1 MLIHVKPNADIDKLK
16 KIVANSNPGDNINVS
31 NSQQFEQL
39 KRLIIDAKAIDLK
52 LSLIDEDGYVLKQIS
67 TKRRDLKP
75 DTAKDSDFTA
85 RQMAVISALER
96 VMALLEKEGVNLVGY
111 SDELVATISDDTSLQ
126 TGELAIDIDTRGIYK
141 GAL

>member
-39 KRLIIDAKAIDLK
+39 KQLIIDAKAIDLK

>member
-1 MLIHVKPNADIDKLK
+1 
-16 KIVANSNPGDNINVS
+16 
-31 NSQQFEQL
+31 L

-52 LSLIDEDGYVLKQIS
+52 LSLIDDDGYVLKQIS

-85 RQMAVISALER
+85 RQMTVISALER
-96 VMALLEKEGVNLVGY
+96 VMTLLEKEGVNLVGY

-126 TGELAIDIDTRGIYK
+126 TSELAIDIDTRGIYK

>member
-1 MLIHVKPNADIDKLK
+1 MLIHVKPNAETDKLK
-16 KIVANSNPGDNINVS
+16 KIVTNSNPGDNINVS

-96 VMALLEKEGVNLVGY
+96 VMTLLEKEGVNLVGY
-111 SDELVATISDDTSLQ
+111 SDELVATISNDTSLQ

>member
-1 MLIHVKPNADIDKLK
+1 MLIHVKPNAEIDKLK

-31 NSQQFEQL
+31 NSQQFEQF
-39 KRLIIDAKAIDLK
+39 KRLIIDAKAVDLK
-52 LSLIDEDGYVLKQIS
+52 LSLIDDDGYVLKQIS
-67 TKRRDLKP
+67 TKRRDLKS
-75 DTAKDSDFTA
+75 DTAKGSDFTA

-96 VMALLEKEGVNLVGY
+96 VMTLLEKEGVSLVGY

-126 TGELAIDIDTRGIYK
+126 AGELAIDIDTRGIYK

>member
-52 LSLIDEDGYVLKQIS
+52 LSLIDDDGYMLKQIS

-75 DTAKDSDFTA
+75 DTAKDSGLTA

-96 VMALLEKEGVNLVGY
+96 VMTLLEKEGVNLVGY

>member
-1 MLIHVKPNADIDKLK
+1 MLIHVKPNAEIDKLK

-39 KRLIIDAKAIDLK
+39 KRLIIDAKAVDLK
-52 LSLIDEDGYVLKQIS
+52 LSLIDDDGYVLKQIS

-75 DTAKDSDFTA
+75 DTAKASDFTA

-96 VMALLEKEGVNLVGY
+96 VMTLLEQEGVSLVGY

-126 TGELAIDIDTRGIYK
+126 TGELAIDVDTRGIYK